1 LLENRG
7 DDIANTMIELGFTP
21 CNYDPWNR
29 LVQPW
34 QSSSGAN
41 QIWVRNLDWVE
52 DRLQSALAFRVFHEV
67 I

>member
-1 LLENRG
+1 
-7 DDIANTMIELGFTP
+7 MIELGFTP